1 MAIKNDKLSVKVL
14 NELYQKYEDKAIS
27 TGEFKQYCI
36 SLIERSKQ
44 PEHPVKRDLMR
55 ANNKS
60 ILVFKTN
67 SFIMAG
73 HGYGVG
79 R

>member
-1 MAIKNDKLSVKVL
+1 MAIKNDKLTVSVMT
-14 NELYQKYEDKAIS
+14 ELYQKYEDKAITTS
-27 TGEFKQYCI
+27 EFKQYCI

-44 PEHPVKRDLMR
+44 PEHPIKRDLMR
-55 ANNKS
+55 ATNKS

-67 SFIMAG
+67 NFIMAG
-73 HGYGVG
+73 HGLGV

>member
-1 MAIKNDKLSVKVL
+1 MAIKNDKLTVSVMT
-14 NELYQKYEDKAIS
+14 ELYQKYEDKAIT

-44 PEHPVKRDLMR
+44 PEHPIKRDLMR
-55 ANNKS
+55 ATNKS

-67 SFIMAG
+67 NFILAG
-73 HGYGVG
+73 HGLGV

>member
-1 MAIKNDKLSVKVL
+1 MAIKNDKLTVSVMT
-14 NELYQKYEDKAIS
+14 ELYQKYEDKAIT

-44 PEHPVKRDLMR
+44 PEHPIKRDLMR
-55 ANNKS
+55 ATNKS

-67 SFIMAG
+67 NFIMAG
-73 HGYGVG
+73 HGLGV